1 MKQTGEIVSNVILPK
16 WAISPE
22 EFIFK
27 HREAL
32 ESEYVSENINKW
44 IDLIWGE
51 KQRGEKAISGLN
63 LYYFLTYEVLLI
75 NEIIFINKMK
85 KLREM

>member
-1 MKQTGEIVSNVILPK
+1 MGTKQTGEKVNNVILPK
-16 WAISPE
+16 WANSPE

-27 HREAL
+27 HRQAL

-51 KQRGEKAISGLN
+51 KQRGEKALN
-63 LYYFLTYEVLLI
+63 SLNVYYFLTYEVCKM
-75 NEIIFINKMK
+75 NEFCCFTQ
-85 KLREM
+85 LF